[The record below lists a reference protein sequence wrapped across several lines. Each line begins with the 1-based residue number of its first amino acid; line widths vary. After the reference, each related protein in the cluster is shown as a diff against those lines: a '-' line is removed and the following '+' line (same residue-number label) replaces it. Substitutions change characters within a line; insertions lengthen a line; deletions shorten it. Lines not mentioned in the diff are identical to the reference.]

1 MTKDQLSL
9 QKFMSAY
16 FHEDWML
23 DAQSP
28 RDVVSQ
34 FVCDQQPAELRAVVQ
49 ALRGLLHGGE
59 DDATLSRR
67 LFREFG
73 AYFDPLTAGES
84 TSSWLKA
91 IADQIELGL
100 RNRE

>member
-9 QKFMSAY
+9 KNFMSAY
-16 FHEDWML
+16 FHEDWTL
-23 DAQSP
+23 DAQST
-28 RDVVSQ
+28 RDVVTQ
-34 FVCDQQPAELRAVVQ
+34 FVHDQQPAELSAIVQ
-49 ALRGLLHGGE
+49 ALHRLLDGGE
-59 DDATLSRR
+59 DNPTLSRR

-73 AYFDPLTAGES
+73 AYFDPLSVGES

-100 RNRE
+100 RSRQ